1 MVVVIEEAAQEYA
14 RKKHGQAMRRNAPA
28 IDHVQSVVSNLRAAG
43 VDDST
48 IICAGWL
55 HDTIEDGDTDY
66 DDIYDQ
72 FGRDVADCVSVLSKD
87 KRLPKEERDRQYA
100 DQLAKASWQAQVVK
114 LADILANLQS
124 IADTGQSTAKLQKKA
139 TKLRSYLLAIRG
151 GITPSR
157 VPGLPTIQKR
167 LDLLLMLHG
176 LEPVPLGGEG

>member
-1 MVVVIEEAAQEYA
+1 MVVAIEDAAQEYA

-43 VDDST
+43 VGDPA

-72 FGRDVADCVSVLSKD
+72 FGRDVADCVSALSKD

-100 DQLAKASWQAQVVK
+100 DQLTKAPWQAQVVK

-139 TKLRSYLLAIRG
+139 AKLRSYLLAIRS

-157 VPGLPTIQKR
+157 VPGLPAIQKR

-176 LEPVPLGGEG
+176 LEPVPLGSKD

>member
-1 MVVVIEEAAQEYA
+1 MVVAIEDAAQEYA
-14 RKKHGQAMRRNAPA
+14 RKKHGQTMRRNAPA

-43 VDDST
+43 VGDPA

-72 FGRDVADCVSVLSKD
+72 FGRDVADCVSALSKD

-100 DQLAKASWQAQVVK
+100 DQLTKAPWQAQVVK

-139 TKLRSYLLAIRG
+139 AKLRSYLLAIRS

-157 VPGLPTIQKR
+157 VPGLPAIQKR

-176 LEPVPLGGEG
+176 LEPVPLGSEG